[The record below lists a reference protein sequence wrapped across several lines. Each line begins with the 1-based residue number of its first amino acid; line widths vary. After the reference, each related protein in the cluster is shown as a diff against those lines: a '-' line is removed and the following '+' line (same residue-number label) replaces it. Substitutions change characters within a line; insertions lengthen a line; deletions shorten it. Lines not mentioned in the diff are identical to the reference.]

1 MAVVF
6 LIGLTSLFFLD
17 KRSSSIKGLEKVA
30 CVITD
35 TAQII
40 IKGQTVP
47 VSGAIWLGIN
57 GMESQF

>member
-47 VSGAIWLGIN
+47 VSGAI
-57 GMESQF
+57 